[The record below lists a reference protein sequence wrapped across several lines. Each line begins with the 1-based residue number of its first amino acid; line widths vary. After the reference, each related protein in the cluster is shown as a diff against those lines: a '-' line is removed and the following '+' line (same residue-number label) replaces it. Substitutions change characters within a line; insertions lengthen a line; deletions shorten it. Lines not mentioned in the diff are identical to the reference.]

1 MEVTAKLIEATM
13 VADKALNA
21 VNNFKHMVG
30 LDPIQFSPEYFAEMV
45 QRVVNVWDTHDKPSQ
60 ELLHEVCDTILKA
73 VAAQNK
79 PE

>member
-45 QRVVNVWDTHDKPSQ
+45 QRVVNAWDTVKKPTED
-60 ELLHEVCDTILKA
+60 ELHALADTILKT